1 MAVKA
6 MLDYVKARYLSR
18 YLGEK
23 GQGIVEYALI
33 LTIINPSYLTP
44 LLEEQIGRI
53 AIGVALVLE
62 LIGFFVI
69 HRIVDIEV

>member
-6 MLDYVKARYLSR
+6 MWDYVKVRYLDR

-33 LTIINPSYLTP
+33 LAFVVVVAV
-44 LLEEQIGRI
+44 
-53 AIGVALVLE
+53 AITNGGGLREKVAQVFQDVLDAF
-62 LIGFFVI
+62 GGSSG
-69 HRIVDIEV
+69 DGQGGQG

>member
-6 MLDYVKARYLSR
+6 MLDYVKVRYLSR

-33 LTIINPSYLTP
+33 L
-44 LLEEQIGRI
+44 
-53 AIGVALVLE
+53 A
-62 LIGFFVI
+62 FVI
-69 HRIVDIEV
+69 AVAAALFAGGDIRKAVTAIFTDVADKLKSNAPTTTP